1 MVGDLKRLKLGSL
14 ACRGVT
20 LVIHRLSQK
29 ILNFCMQMFDCKVAL
44 EQDLS
49 IGTIFRRNNYQDV
62 PLNLS
67 TRQTGLKFD

>member
-1 MVGDLKRLKLGSL
+1 MVGDLQRLKLCSV

-20 LVIHRLSQK
+20 SVIHRLSQK
-29 ILNFCMQMFDCKVAL
+29 ILNFCMQMLGCKVAL

-49 IGTIFRRNNYQDV
+49 IGTIFRRSNYQDV

>member
-1 MVGDLKRLKLGSL
+1 MKLGSP
-14 ACRGVT
+14 AAPRMT
-20 LVIHRLSQK
+20 LVICMLSKK
-29 ILNFCMQMFDCKVAL
+29 ILNFCMQMLGCKVAL

-49 IGTIFRRNNYQDV
+49 IGTIFRRKNYQDV